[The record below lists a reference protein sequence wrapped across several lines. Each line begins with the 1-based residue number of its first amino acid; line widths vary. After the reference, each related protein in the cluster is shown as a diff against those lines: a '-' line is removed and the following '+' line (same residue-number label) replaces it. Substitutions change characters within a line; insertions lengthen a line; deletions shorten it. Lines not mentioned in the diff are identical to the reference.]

1 VWVIAVPIVVAVVL
15 VTIAAILLGC
25 TMRYYRIRR
34 KGRRPLNGI
43 EVVWGESSVSWF
55 GKKNKVDVEN
65 LFDVT
70 KMNPM
75 FDEGDPD
82 SDDPEQPEGEGIQ
95 NLVFEETDMDQLIS
109 GEAEE
114 SEYSTDS
121 SASSDNEEEGEESDE
136 EKEESS
142 ESESEESVTSAE
154 ESEDEGDDDDTVRL
168 MKVASRIKQ
177 WENCVY
183 DDDPSSEK
191 ECMQTTSEPVKNNP
205 PTAMDQEN
213 TEMEPEEQ
221 DVAETGE
228 VNQATTEVEQEGHD
242 AAETGEVN
250 QETTEVEKE
259 GQDVAE
265 TGKVNASF
273 SGDDR
278 PSLLAKKLFIRD
290 DPPPTKD
297 IPRNPR
303 GKLSSLISN
312 WESRI
317 AKGGPSS
324 GDDTKP
330 LVMDSDRHDDSD
342 FLV

>member
-1 VWVIAVPIVVAVVL
+1 
-15 VTIAAILLGC
+15 
-25 TMRYYRIRR
+25 M
-34 KGRRPLNGI
+34 
-43 EVVWGESSVSWF
+43 SWF

-95 NLVFEETDMDQLIS
+95 NLAFEEIDMDQLIS
-109 GEAEE
+109 GEAED

-121 SASSDNEEEGEESDE
+121 SASSDNEEEGEESGE

-142 ESESEESVTSAE
+142 ESESEESATSAE
-154 ESEDEGDDDDTVRL
+154 ESEDEDDDDIVCL

-183 DDDPSSEK
+183 DNDPSSGK
-191 ECMQTTSEPVKNNP
+191 ECMQTTSEPVKNNS
-205 PTAMDQEN
+205 PTALVLEN
-213 TEMEPEEQ
+213 TVVEPEEQ
-221 DVAETGE
+221 DVAETGEVNQATTEVEQEGHDAAETGE

-265 TGKVNASF
+265 TDKVNTSF

-278 PSLLAKKLFIRD
+278 PSLLAKKMFIRD

-330 LVMDSDRHDDSD
+330 LVMDSDRRDDSD